1 MIHQNHEEIDQDQCL
16 DKGGGRNVRSSE
28 WNAVPDLIMEDKDGV
43 MITEADTKQKRDEV
57 AQG

>member
-1 MIHQNHEEIDQDQCL
+1 MNKRENPVGDPTQRQ
-16 DKGGGRNVRSSE
+16 GGGRNVRSSE